1 MKKIVFYLLPFLILS
16 MTGCKK
22 DYLETKPS
30 NAVTEEL
37 LFSNYGAVTA
47 ALNGIY
53 KEQFASGIL
62 GSTNHD
68 NFGQKAYDLQ
78 MDLMGND
85 MVVNTQG
92 YGWFNGDYSLTAWQ
106 SAVSGNQSD
115 NAWFRY
121 YDINKQ
127 ANAIINNV
135 PNMEKVS
142 RDQIDVLLGQG
153 YGIRAYA
160 YYYLTNLFQQTY
172 KGNESKPGVP
182 IYLQD
187 TLVGKERGTLEDD
200 YKLILPDLDKAET
213 LLTGKVRA
221 NKSNIDVNVVQG
233 FKARVALLL
242 NNWVAAATEAK
253 KARTGYSL
261 MKRVDYTKRDA
272 FSSVGNSESMWGSI
286 IPEEQATIYASFWSH
301 IDIGTGG
308 YAALGGQKKI
318 TKALYDQMD
327 DGDIRKAVF
336 TKPGTGTA
344 SNPDYNSMKF
354 QTPVKGK
361 WAGDYQY
368 MRVSEMYL
376 IEAEGLARQGGK
388 DAESIAVL
396 EELVKARFPAYSAAG
411 LTGND
416 LINEILLQ
424 RRIELWGEGF
434 SLIDIKR
441 LNQGLNRPQGPG
453 NHGAPNFNPNVY
465 TTSPADPRFL
475 MRIPQRELDNNKSMT
490 PADQN
495 P

>member
-1 MKKIVFYLLPFLILS
+1 MKKIVFYLLPLLVLS
-16 MTGCKK
+16 ITGCKK
-22 DYLETKPS
+22 DYLETSPS
-30 NAVTEEL
+30 NGVTGEL

-53 KEQFASGIL
+53 KEQFASGIG
-62 GSTNHD
+62 GSTGHD

-85 MVVNTQG
+85 MVVHTQG

-106 SAVSGNQSD
+106 SAVTGNQSD

-127 ANAIINNV
+127 ANVLVNNV
-135 PNMEKVS
+135 QGLEATQLQK
-142 RDQIDVLLGQG
+142 DVLQGQA
-153 YGIRAYA
+153 YGLRAYS
-160 YYYLTNLFQQTY
+160 YYYLSNLFQQTY

-182 IYLQD
+182 IYTQD
-187 TLVGKERGTLEDD
+187 TMVGKVRGTLQAD
-200 YKLILPDLDKAET
+200 YDLIMADLVKAET
-213 LLTGKVRA
+213 LLTGKSRA
-221 NKSNIDVNVVQG
+221 DKSAIDVKVVQG
-233 FKARVALLL
+233 FKARIALLK
-242 NNWVAAATEAK
+242 NDWITAATEAK

-261 MKRVDYTKRDA
+261 MARADYTKRSA
-272 FSSVGNSESMWGSI
+272 FSSVSNPESMWGSI
-286 IPEEQATIYASFWSH
+286 IPEDQATIYASFWSH

-318 TKALYDQMD
+318 TKALYDQID
-327 DGDIRKAVF
+327 DRDIRKAAF
-336 TKPGTGTA
+336 TAPGTGTT
-344 SNPDYNSMKF
+344 SNPEYNCMKF
-354 QTPVKGK
+354 QTPVAGK

-388 DAESIAVL
+388 DADSRTVL
-396 EELVKARFPAYSAAG
+396 EALVKARFPDYSAAG
-411 LTGND
+411 LSGND

-441 LNQGLNRPQGPG
+441 LNQGLNRPQGAG
-453 NHGAPNFNPNVY
+453 NHGAPNFNPGVY
-465 TTSPADPRFL
+465 TTSAADPRFL
-475 MRIPQRELDNNKSMT
+475 MRIPQRELDNNINLT